1 MILDTEF
8 LGSLVEQTPAA
19 REKAGELDAREAP
32 VRVPAMVV
40 WELYYGVANAPE
52 GARETLRVGYEKL
65 FQSYPVV
72 EMDDSLARRAGQI
85 RGRHA
90 RSDSLATLDGADSAV
105 AATALSCD
113 EPVVSN
119 DRDFRGV
126 DGLTVETY

>member
-19 REKAGELDAREAP
+19 KQKAGELDDTDVP

-40 WELYYGVANAPE
+40 WEVYYGVSNAPK
-52 GARETLRVGYEKL
+52 AKRDPLETAYETL
-65 FQSYPVV
+65 FQSFPVV
-72 EMDDSLARRAGQI
+72 EMDDSLARQAGRI

-105 AATALSCD
+105 AATALAYD

-119 DRDFRGV
+119 DGDFGDV
-126 DGLTVETY
+126 AELTVEPY